1 MYNLMQKAGIQKQ
14 QNQQAENPQMQEI
27 GNELHLLKTELS
39 NMEKEFKECRENV
52 LFYKRVV
59 MVMLLFIIVYL
70 LKWISVMQ

>member
-1 MYNLMQKAGIQKQ
+1 MQKAGIQKQ

-39 NMEKEFKECRENV
+39 NMEKEFKEFRENV

-70 LKWISVMQ
+70 LK